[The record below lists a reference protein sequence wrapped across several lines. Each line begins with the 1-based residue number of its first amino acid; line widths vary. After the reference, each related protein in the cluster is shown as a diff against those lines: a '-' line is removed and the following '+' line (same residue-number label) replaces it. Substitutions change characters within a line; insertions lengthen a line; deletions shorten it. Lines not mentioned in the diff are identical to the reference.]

1 MNSRAKIFIYF
12 VIAAFAVLTL
22 RLFYLQVIDDSY
34 KRDAENNVQRS
45 EVQYPQRGEVYDR
58 NDEFLVKSIV
68 SYDLMAIPR
77 DVREF
82 DTLALA
88 RLTGVTPD
96 RLSKELE
103 KAANYSR
110 RRPSVIVK
118 QISLEAKLR
127 FDEGNYPGFYTAY
140 RSMRSY
146 PRKIAGNLLG
156 YIAEVNQTDIER
168 DDYYQSGDYI
178 GRSGIERSYEDVLR
192 GEKGLK
198 VNVVDVHGITK
209 GPYMDGEYDMNV
221 IPGTPIISS
230 LDASLQEFGEW
241 LLQGKVGSAIAIEP
255 STGEILMMV
264 SSPGYD
270 PDELVGRERGNNYIA
285 LRDNPRRPLF
295 NRATTSIYPPGSI
308 FKMVNGLIGLQEGV
322 TTQWQRYPCTGR
334 FPLGRGVGCHHHFSP
349 VNMRQAVQVSC
360 NTYFCYAFKD
370 LLESKKYANVK
381 EGLDKWAEYVHSF
394 GFGQSLGSDI
404 PSEYSGTVPTS
415 ATYDKNY
422 RGRWNALTAISL
434 AIGQGELGCT
444 PLQMAN
450 LAAIIANRGYYYSP
464 HVIKEIIGRDSIDAR
479 FFEKHYTMVDE
490 KWFDVVVDGMYD
502 AVHKAGGTGQQA
514 YVAGLDVCGKTGT
527 AQNPHGEDHSTF
539 LCFAPK
545 ENPRIAV
552 SVYVEHGGWGGSVAA
567 PIAGLIVEKYLNDT
581 ISRPELA
588 EQIRN
593 TKIAYPYYDNSQHK

>member
-1 MNSRAKIFIYF
+1 M
-12 VIAAFAVLTL
+12 IAVFAVLIL
-22 RLFYLQVIDDSY
+22 RLFHIQVIDDSY
-34 KRDAENNVQRS
+34 KRDAENNIQRN
-45 EVQYPQRGEVYDR
+45 EVQYPPRGEVYDR
-58 NDEFLVKSIV
+58 NDEFLVQSIV

-88 RLTGVTPD
+88 RLAGVAPETLVRD
-96 RLSKELE
+96 LD

-118 QISLEAKLR
+118 QISLEAKLL

-146 PRKIAGNLLG
+146 PRKIAGNVLG
-156 YIAEVNQTDIER
+156 YIEEVNQNDIES
-168 DDYYQSGDYI
+168 DDYYQAGDYT
-178 GRSGIERSYEDVLR
+178 GRSGIERSYEEVLR

-209 GPYMDGEYDMNV
+209 GSYMDGGYDTNI

-230 LDASLQEFGEW
+230 LDAALQEFGEE
-241 LLQGKVGSAIAIEP
+241 LMRGKVGSIIAIEP
-255 STGEILMMV
+255 STGEILTMV

-270 PDELVGRERGNNYIA
+270 PDELVGRERGNNYIR
-285 LRDNPRRPLF
+285 LLNNPRHPIF
-295 NRATTSIYPPGSI
+295 NRAVMSIYPPGSV
-308 FKMVNGLIGLQEGV
+308 FKMVNGLIGLQEGT
-322 TTQWQRYPCTGR
+322 TTQWQRYPCYGR
-334 FPLGRGVGCHHHFSP
+334 FPLGRGVGCHNHISP
-349 VNMRQAVQVSC
+349 LNMRQAVQVSC
-360 NTYFCYAFKD
+360 NTYFCYAFKE

-381 EGLDKWAEYVHSF
+381 EGLDKWAEYVRSF

-404 PSEYSGTVPTS
+404 PSELRGTVPTS
-415 ATYDKNY
+415 ATYDRNY

-450 LAAIIANRGYYYSP
+450 LAATIANRGYYYTP
-464 HVIKEIIGRDSIDAR
+464 HVVREIVGRDSIDAR
-479 FFEKHYTMVDE
+479 FYERHYTMVDE

-502 AVHKAGGTGQQA
+502 AVHKAGGTGSQA
-514 YVAGLDVCGKTGT
+514 YVEGLDVCGKTGT

-539 LCFAPK
+539 LCFAPRD
-545 ENPRIAV
+545 NPRIAV

-581 ISRPELA
+581 ISRPDLVER
-588 EQIRN
+588 IRK
-593 TKIAYPYYDNSQHK
+593 TEIAYPYYDSSQRR